1 MDESRTETKS
11 LAVQERDHLLDV
23 AMVGRPPLQGVLDR
37 LREVLGVPVAVQTP
51 GLLLLQGSGP
61 VGDISLDPDG
71 SLEDRRAASRA
82 AAAGGV
88 VAVPAQTGR
97 PARAVVAVRAESE
110 VLGYLVAGCPDSE
123 WVRDVLSRGAS
134 LVALVLLAGEDAQ
147 SDVVQR
153 RAGLFHDLLAGVGV
167 HGLIARAAAL
177 GYDLRAPHRP
187 IALGFDDPGLD
198 AERLV
203 AALRR
208 LEQLVVEQGSRV
220 GPWGRRCLAG
230 IEGRRVIAF
239 VPDRAGTPQQAVAE
253 RIIEIYR
260 TCGAS
265 VSAGIGSVCSVP
277 TDYALGARQALR
289 ALDVL
294 ELNGRREAVL
304 SHDDLGVYGLLFS
317 TDDATRLHD
326 FVGTWIGRL
335 LEHDAAHPGELTR
348 TLECILDRRTLV
360 EAGEAL
366 SVHMSTLKY
375 RLRRVEAILGVDLR
389 NAEVPFNL
397 HLALKVHRILTQ
409 LLPRDGA

>member
-1 MDESRTETKS
+1 M
-11 LAVQERDHLLDV
+11 
-23 AMVGRPPLQGVLDR
+23 LDR

-51 GLLLLQGSGP
+51 NLVLLQGSGP
-61 VGDISLDPDG
+61 AADICLDPDG
-71 SLEDRRAASRA
+71 SLEDRRAATRA

-88 VAVPAQTGR
+88 VPIAAQIGR
-97 PARAVVAVRAESE
+97 PVRIVVAVRAESD
-110 VLGYLVAGCPDSE
+110 VLGYLVAGCGDDE
-123 WVRDVLSRGAS
+123 WAREVLSRGAS
-134 LVALVLLAGEDAQ
+134 LVALLLLATQDAHC
-147 SDVVQR
+147 DLAQR

-177 GYDLRAPHRP
+177 GYDLRVPHRP
-187 IALGFDDPGLD
+187 IALAFDGPALDGARLPG
-198 AERLV
+198 
-203 AALRR
+203 ALRR

-220 GPWGRRCLAG
+220 GAWAPRALAG
-230 IEGRRVIAF
+230 NDGRRVIAF
-239 VPDRAGTPQQAVAE
+239 VPDRPGTRQQAVAE

-265 VSAGIGSVCSVP
+265 VSAGIGCVCSEP
-277 TDYALGARQALR
+277 TDFALGARQALR

-317 TDDATRLHD
+317 ADDATRLHA
-326 FVGTWIGRL
+326 FVRAWIGRL

-348 TLECILDRRTLV
+348 TLECVLDHRTLV

-366 SVHMSTLKY
+366 AVHVSTLKY
-375 RLRRVEAILGVDLR
+375 RLRRVETILGVDLR

-397 HLALKVHRILTQ
+397 HLALKVHRILTR